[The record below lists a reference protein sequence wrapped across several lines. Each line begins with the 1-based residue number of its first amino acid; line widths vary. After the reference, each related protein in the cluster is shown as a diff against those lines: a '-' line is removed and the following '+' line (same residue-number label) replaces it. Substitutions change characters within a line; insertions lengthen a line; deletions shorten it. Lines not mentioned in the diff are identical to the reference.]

1 MKRFW
6 AETKLHKIDPC
17 SCDPEPSMASVN
29 FCGCGG
35 YVGPPNAGFMLFD
48 HAVSGKLAHALR
60 ASTSDVDGGGITG
73 SVEIEIEK
81 MLWRGSRCGLA
92 AKW

>member
-1 MKRFW
+1 
-6 AETKLHKIDPC
+6 
-17 SCDPEPSMASVN
+17 
-29 FCGCGG
+29 
-35 YVGPPNAGFMLFD
+35 MLFD